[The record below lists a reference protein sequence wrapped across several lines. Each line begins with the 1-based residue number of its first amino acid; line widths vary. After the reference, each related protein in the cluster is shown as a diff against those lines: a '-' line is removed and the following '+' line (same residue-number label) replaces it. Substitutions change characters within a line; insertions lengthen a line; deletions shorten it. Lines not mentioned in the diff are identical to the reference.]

1 MRRAL
6 DQRQALDLLRQRPE
20 MLERLVTPNSK
31 SWFIA
36 RTAHAEYV
44 KVPEFWLH
52 DPTRVDDSA
61 RKPPSLRAERAG
73 RSL

>member
-1 MRRAL
+1 
-6 DQRQALDLLRQRPE
+6 